1 MDRIEELKAAL
12 YNIDQMIANK
22 QSHFLD
28 DAGLTKM
35 QQERNFVNRQLKEL
49 TSETNI

>member
-1 MDRIEELKAAL
+1 MDRIKELEAAL
-12 YNIDQMIANK
+12 LNIDQMIADK

-28 DAGLTKM
+28 DAFLTKM
-35 QQERNFVNRQLKEL
+35 QQERNFVYRQLKEL